1 MSAANSNRGFEPKGI
16 TSIDS
21 NPNSKNERMDVT
33 LNRFD
38 ALDLIGKSNRAVIS
52 LGSQEYILRLTK
64 QHKLILTK

>member
-1 MSAANSNRGFEPKGI
+1 MSVEIINKTKLIPK
-16 TSIDS
+16 
-21 NPNSKNERMDVT
+21 T
-33 LNRFD
+33 LDENIQSPLNKFD

>member
-1 MSAANSNRGFEPKGI
+1 MSVEIINKTKLNPK
-16 TSIDS
+16 
-21 NPNSKNERMDVT
+21 T
-33 LNRFD
+33 LDENIQSPLNKFD

>member
-1 MSAANSNRGFEPKGI
+1 MSVEIINKTKLNPKTLDENI
-16 TSIDS
+16 K
-21 NPNSKNERMDVT
+21 NP
-33 LNRFD
+33 LNKFD

>member
-1 MSAANSNRGFEPKGI
+1 MSVNMINKTKLNPKTLDENI
-16 TSIDS
+16 K
-21 NPNSKNERMDVT
+21 NP
-33 LNRFD
+33 LNKFD

>member
-1 MSAANSNRGFEPKGI
+1 MSVEIINKKNVNQKAIDANIAVP
-16 TSIDS
+16 
-21 NPNSKNERMDVT
+21 
-33 LNRFD
+33 LNKFD

>member
-1 MSAANSNRGFEPKGI
+1 MSVDMINKTKLNPK
-16 TSIDS
+16 
-21 NPNSKNERMDVT
+21 T
-33 LNRFD
+33 LDENIQIPLNKFD

>member
-1 MSAANSNRGFEPKGI
+1 MSVEIINKTKLNPK
-16 TSIDS
+16 TLDENMK
-21 NPNSKNERMDVT
+21 NP
-33 LNRFD
+33 LNKFD